1 MPTYEYKCTKC
12 GHRFE
17 IFQSMK
23 DEPLTTC
30 PVCKG
35 KIKRLIGAG
44 AGPIFKG
51 TGFYQTDY
59 KNPSNS
65 KTSNSKT
72 NNQSTNNKTAS
83 DKKSDIKSK
92 NKE

>member
-44 AGPIFKG
+44 AGPSCQKASRCCNAG
-51 TGFYQTDY
+51 DAGKSAPPTGR
-59 KNPSNS
+59 
-65 KTSNSKT
+65 
-72 NNQSTNNKTAS
+72 ARH
-83 DKKSDIKSK
+83 
-92 NKE
+92 

>member
-23 DEPLTTC
+23 DEPLKIC

-51 TGFYQTDY
+51 SGFYQTDY
-59 KNPSNS
+59 KSSNNTSTNNS
-65 KTSNSKT
+65 KTSNQNTGSK
-72 NNQSTNNKTAS
+72 SEPG
-83 DKKSDIKSK
+83 KKSDTKSK
-92 NKE
+92 E

>member
-65 KTSNSKT
+65 QTSNSKT